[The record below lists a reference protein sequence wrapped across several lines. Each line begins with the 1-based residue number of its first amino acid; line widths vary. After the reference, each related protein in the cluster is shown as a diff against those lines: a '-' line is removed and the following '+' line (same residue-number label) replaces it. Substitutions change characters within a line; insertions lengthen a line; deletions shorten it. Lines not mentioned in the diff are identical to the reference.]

1 MKISFYVQIED
12 KIFLL
17 SSKEKLLVA
26 IETKKTQRKAEKNE
40 QSVQKLKDSPRQK
53 EIIKNVTSSKEE
65 KNENTM

>member
-53 EIIKNVTSSKEE
+53 GIIKNVASSKEE